1 MSLARIS
8 GERIA
13 TTGNVTLHTGRGRL
27 MGVLISND
35 NAAVQDVT
43 FYDALDVILLIHV
56 HPALAPIYISFAE
69 AGGKLEGI
77 SFTTSLIVNK
87 GHADVELNVW
97 YLEY

>member
-1 MSLARIS
+1 MSATRVS

-13 TTGNVTLHTGRGRL
+13 TTGNVTLYTGAGRL
-27 MGVLISND
+27 AGVLISND

-43 FYDALDVILLIHV
+43 FTDGINVILIIHV
-56 HPALAPIYISFAE
+56 HPALAPIYISFTE

-77 SFTTSLIVNK
+77 PFSTNLIANK
-87 GHADVELNVW
+87 GSADVELNVW

>member
-1 MSLARIS
+1 MSSSRVS

-13 TTGNVTLHTGRGRL
+13 NTGNITLYTGAGRL
-27 MGVLISND
+27 SGVLISND
-35 NAAVQDVT
+35 NAAVQDVI
-43 FYDALDVILLIHV
+43 FYDSLTVILTIHV
-56 HPALAPIYISFAE
+56 HPALAPIHISFTE

-77 SFTTSLIVNK
+77 PFTTALIVNK

>member
-1 MSLARIS
+1 MALTRIS

-13 TTGNVTLHTGRGRL
+13 TSGNVTLHTGAGRL
-27 MGVLISND
+27 TGILISND

-43 FYDALDVILLIHV
+43 FYDSLTIILQIHV
-56 HPALAPIYISFAE
+56 HPGLAPIYISFTE

-77 SFTTSLIVNK
+77 PFSTALVANK

>member
-1 MSLARIS
+1 
-8 GERIA
+8 
-13 TTGNVTLHTGRGRL
+13 

-43 FYDALDVILLIHV
+43 FMDNATTILLIHV
-56 HPALAPIYISFAE
+56 HPGLAPIHISFTE

-77 SFTTSLIVNK
+77 PFTTSLVANK
-87 GHADVELNVW
+87 ASADVELNVW